1 MAKHDHDDDNEN
13 ISIIP
18 KPEGHLGAHKEKK
31 GTDSKSLIM
40 QVISEIEEH
49 DLVFTREEII
59 RHAKDHKI
67 PAPEA
72 DAVIDDLI
80 KSNYLKYAHGTQ
92 GLLTRSAWRDYGGID
107 EETPEF

>member
-1 MAKHDHDDDNEN
+1 MAKREHAEDDEN
-13 ISIIP
+13 ISIIHGR
-18 KPEGHLGAHKEKK
+18 KPWEKGAKH
-31 GTDSKSLIM
+31 TDSKSLIM

-107 EETPEF
+107 EEAPEF